1 MNGLS
6 SVGEQLPLL
15 LVLSPLMGFVVTW
28 ATLRFDPKL
37 MRILALSNMFCTL
50 VILGGAFW
58 QFESEQRTDADVVK
72 LAKVQMTQSENQADQ
87 LLDVYRTLDRMRL
100 ERIRFHW
107 FVADGISL
115 FPALMLHL
123 LCWIAVWRIDTSSP
137 GPHWL
142 IPVLMLF
149 ESSSLGTLFSYDLAA
164 LFFLSAATAFT
175 MCLLIGG
182 RGSTTRREQ
191 AEQFLLTQFTG
202 GALSALGFSMLVI
215 GVPWLKL
222 PDSTSNPAVSWQ
234 ISTLIADIQKWTAR
248 SELAF
253 HYESEVFPW
262 MLLLLL
268 IGFAILSGLFPF
280 QSLTFR
286 IVSDADP
293 MTAILYLAGPV
304 SISRITWF
312 KFVMP
317 LAPDLLASFDRWM
330 LIPAIGCSAWG
341 ALCAVTQVAPRQ
353 RMAALFVSLSGIAL
367 LGCYTSSRAGMNG
380 AWLMQQQVTL
390 FACLFLLAI
399 DLRPVAVSHSVSP
412 DRHVSRFDWT
422 SRGLFLSTFVPILG
436 LFASGSLIVSG
447 LLFDSLLLVGWIFLT
462 GLILGMTILSMIN
475 VVFTNERTNGHKPAS
490 MSSLLGPWLIVA
502 VLAVVVSVFPGL
514 LLHQSNTE
522 FVRVFRRFEQ
532 TSTANSAEIPTIDTK
547 DRP

>member
-1 MNGLS
+1 MSGLTS
-6 SVGEQLPLL
+6 LRDQLPLL
-15 LVLSPLMGFVVTW
+15 LVLSPTIGFIATSTATW
-28 ATLRFDPKL
+28 FEPKWI
-37 MRILALSNMFCTL
+37 RPLALSNMICTL
-50 VILGGAFW
+50 VLLGGLEW
-58 QFESEQRTDADVVK
+58 QFEADLARDANTIRLAQLQLPPTVK
-72 LAKVQMTQSENQADQ
+72 AADS
-87 LLDVYRTLDRMRL
+87 LIDAHRMLDRVRAERL
-100 ERIRFHW
+100 RHQW
-107 FVADGISL
+107 FVVDGMNL
-115 FPALMLHL
+115 FPVL
-123 LCWIAVWRIDTSSP
+123 LVVVLITLVERKGSSQDQWFFP
-137 GPHWL
+137 TL
-142 IPVLMLF
+142 LLF
-149 ESSSLGTLFSYDLAA
+149 ETTSLGA
-164 LFFLSAATAFT
+164 LTASDVRVFLFLSAGSA
-175 MCLLIGG
+175 LIMSIFISQGG
-182 RGSTTRREQ
+182 NSARRGQ
-191 AEQFLLTQFTG
+191 AEQFLLTQFCA
-202 GALSALGFSMLVI
+202 GALIMLGFSMLVI
-215 GVPWLKL
+215 GVPWMKM
-222 PDSTSNPAVSWQ
+222 PDSATIPDISWNIVSIVQ
-234 ISTLIADIQKWTAR
+234 DIQKWTAR
-248 SELAF
+248 NELAF
-253 HYESEVFPW
+253 HYASEVFPW